1 MLTDVMWHYGLTR
14 DLESAGYFETE
25 HHRQVCREVSAAILA
40 GRLVAITGMVGN
52 GKTALLRHLQ
62 AELTREN
69 KVLVSKSLA
78 VDQERTTVATLI
90 DALFYDL
97 SPEGEIRLPKQAEKR
112 GRDLRA
118 LFRRRRKPVALFV
131 DEAHNLHPKTLTG
144 LKRLMEVIADGDGRL
159 SVVLAG
165 HPKLRNDLRR
175 PTMEEIG
182 YRTSTFSF
190 DGITG
195 QQREYIV
202 WLLKACAAKG
212 TAVDDLIAE
221 PAVELLVA
229 RLRTPLQIERHLTL
243 AFEEGFRIGEK
254 PITTD
259 VVEAVLSRQIDDLEP
274 RLTRHGYSVRTLAE
288 QFNAKPAEIRRLLRG
303 DLDAARAREL
313 TDEMLAAG
321 LPL

>member
-1 MLTDVMWHYGLTR
+1 MR
-14 DLESAGYFETE
+14 P
-25 HHRQVCREVSAAILA
+25 
-40 GRLVAITGMVGN
+40 
-52 GKTALLRHLQ
+52 
-62 AELTREN
+62 
-69 KVLVSKSLA
+69 
-78 VDQERTTVATLI
+78 TTCT
-90 DALFYDL
+90 
-97 SPEGEIRLPKQAEKR
+97 
-112 GRDLRA
+112 
-118 LFRRRRKPVALFV
+118 

-182 YRTSTFSF
+182 YRTCTFSF

-202 WLLKACAAKG
+202 WLLKACAVKG

-221 PAVELLVA
+221 PAVELLAA

-288 QFNAKPAEIRRLLRG
+288 QFSAKPAEIRRLLRG